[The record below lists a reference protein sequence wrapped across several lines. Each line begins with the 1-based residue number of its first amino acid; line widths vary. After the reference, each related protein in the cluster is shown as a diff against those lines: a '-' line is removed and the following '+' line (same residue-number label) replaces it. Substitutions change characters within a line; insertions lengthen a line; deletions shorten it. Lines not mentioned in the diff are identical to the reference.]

1 MIVNFY
7 ENNDLI
13 LTQKEIKILEE
24 YFKNNLTKY
33 DCWKTFSSSIASI
46 LNKSA
51 PVTDYYKK
59 RYTTGKGLKC
69 GKLLLFLFRRSY
81 RSILGRF

>member
-46 LNKSA
+46 LNKST
-51 PVTDYYKK
+51 PVTDYYKNQK
-59 RYTTGKGLKC
+59 KNKGLN
-69 GKLLLFLFRRSY
+69 FFSPFRL
-81 RSILGRF
+81 ITQ